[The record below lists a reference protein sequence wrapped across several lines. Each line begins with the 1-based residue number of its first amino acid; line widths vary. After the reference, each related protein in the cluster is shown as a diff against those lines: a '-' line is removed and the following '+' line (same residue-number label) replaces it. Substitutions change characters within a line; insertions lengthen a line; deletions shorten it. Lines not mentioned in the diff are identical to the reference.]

1 MSEFALI
8 RTHFARLGA
17 ERGDVVLGVGD
28 DCALLRVPP
37 DQELAVSIDTLV
49 AGVHFLADVDPRA
62 LGHKCLAVGLSDLAA
77 MGATPAWATLALT
90 LPGEDPAWLG
100 AFAAG
105 FDALARAHGVALVG
119 GDTTRGPLSIAVQ
132 VHGLVP
138 AGQAIRRSGARPG
151 DLVCVSGT
159 LGDAGLALRGL
170 LAGEA
175 VADFP
180 RARLE
185 RPTPRLAL
193 GLALR
198 GLATA
203 MIDISD
209 GLLADLGHILEE
221 SAVRAGTPGGYHGP
235 ATPGITGGL
244 RAGAPGPQPLGAE
257 IRLADLPLSPSLR
270 AHLAGTPDWALPLAS
285 GDDYE
290 LCFTL
295 PPDQVAS
302 LAALSERLDCPLT
315 PIGRILAGT
324 DGEAATRLICRCPD
338 GSTWTPPRTGFNHFP
353 DPAPDP
359 APAPDPS
366 PNPSPSPSPEPKP
379 EPGPGLAP

>member
-49 AGVHFLADVDPRA
+49 VGVHFLADVDPRA
-62 LGHKCLAVGLSDLAA
+62 LGYKCLAVGLSDLAA

-90 LPGEDPAWLG
+90 LPAEDPAWLG

-119 GDTTRGPLSIAVQ
+119 GDTTRGPLSITVQ

-170 LAGEA
+170 LAGDP
-175 VADFP
+175 VAAFP
-180 RARLE
+180 RTRLE

-198 GLATA
+198 GRATA

-221 SAVRAGTPGGYHGP
+221 SAA
-235 ATPGITGGL
+235 

-257 IRLADLPLSPSLR
+257 IRLADLPLSPPLR
-270 AHLAGTPDWALPLAS
+270 AHLAGTQDWALPLAS

-295 PPDQVAS
+295 PPDQLAS
-302 LAALSERLDCPLT
+302 LAALSQRLDCPLT

-324 DGEAATRLICRCPD
+324 EGDAGTGLICRCPD
-338 GSTWTPPRTGFNHFP
+338 GSTWTPQRMGFNHFP
-353 DPAPDP
+353 DP
-359 APAPDPS
+359 
-366 PNPSPSPSPEPKP
+366 
-379 EPGPGLAP
+379 G